1 MTYAEQMCG
10 WLDRIV
16 DTAMRH
22 IPEGADRYYVEAMR
36 EQYKRTIRDVEESY
50 AGREQRVVEDPQQR
64 VAGL

>member
-16 DTAMRH
+16 DTALRH

-36 EQYKRTIRDVEESY
+36 EQYKQTVRDVEEAHEKRGSR
-50 AGREQRVVEDPQQR
+50 AGRLAQHV
-64 VAGL
+64 